1 MKFCRNLK
9 FLAFAFLVMLS
20 AAFKAMAAPEIE
32 VSSELNIDPN
42 EYVIEG
48 ESTINSK
55 IRATSHKD
63 QDNYSVKIDLA
74 DKSFVIFHPTEQE
87 LEFYKTLSES
97 DKIKFHAKR
106 MTALNIL
113 ARGLSTKKKGL
124 GIGSLVKEKVMFW
137 KSKKDKTRIPLAE
150 RSEVVV
156 EHILRAFDKNIW
168 SSAPIFTELKE
179 IGLTGTGQIVVAA
192 GSKERID
199 FQKEI
204 RGKKVNVVVPEIKS
218 GGAIGIGFTLGINF
232 EQKSLVF
239 QLFNS
244 NEQVKEVKLP
254 LLMVAGNLKGGMY
267 ISNSN
272 QKLYSSQNAEAIYP
286 FAAPGY
292 VESAPTKKTFGSN
305 IPFGIPL
312 ALSYTADMQEQSY
325 LRISVSPFT
334 WKFISVSMKNPFG
347 IIKIGITRIPSAFRE
362 LGRIYNQFYYARSCR
377 GLYL

>member
-1 MKFCRNLK
+1 MTT
-9 FLAFAFLVMLS
+9 AFNVFAG
-20 AAFKAMAAPEIE
+20 PDIEI
-32 VSSELNIDPN
+32 SSSLEIDPN
-42 EYVIEG
+42 DYVIE
-48 ESTINSK
+48 NPKDVDAK
-55 IRATSHKD
+55 IKAIAHKD
-63 QDNYSVKIDLA
+63 KNNYSVKIDLA
-74 DKSFVIFHPTEQE
+74 GKFFVILHPDEQE
-87 LEFYKTLSES
+87 LEFYKTLSEP
-97 DKIKFHAKR
+97 DKIKFHTKR
-106 MTALNIL
+106 ITALNIL
-113 ARGLSTKKKGL
+113 ARGLSSIKKGL
-124 GIGSLVKEKVMFW
+124 GVGSLVKEKVMFW
-137 KSKKDKTRIPLAE
+137 KSKKDKTPIPLAE

-156 EHILRAFDKNIW
+156 ENIVRAFDKNIW

-199 FQKEI
+199 FQKEF

-232 EQKSLVF
+232 EQKSLIF

-267 ISNSN
+267 ISNSSE
-272 QKLYSSQNAEAIYP
+272 KLYSSSKAEAIYP

-292 VESAPTKKTFGSN
+292 VESAPNKKTFGSN

-312 ALSYTADMQEQSY
+312 ALSYTANMQEQSY
-325 LRISVSPFT
+325 LRISLSPFT

-347 IIKIGITRIPSAFRE
+347 IIKIGVARIPLVFRE
-362 LGRIYNQFYYARSCR
+362 LGRIYNQFYFARSCR